1 MKAIILAAGAGSR
14 LSPLTKNVPKGMI
27 EIAGLSILK
36 YQIDIF
42 KSLNFREIVKFLEYP
57 L

>member
-42 KSLNFREIVKFLEYP
+42 KSLNFREIVK
-57 L
+57 